1 MRTPHAATR
10 ILRFVANNNKNRAA
24 AEPQPTPASRP
35 QRVLGYMV
43 ASIIGLAILS
53 IAAILIGYAT
63 SVNDGT
69 GIWQIVDLI
78 PGIALPLGF
87 VLIIALLVITFV
99 RRNRLAKDDGE

>member
-1 MRTPHAATR
+1 M
-10 ILRFVANNNKNRAA
+10 ANNNKNRP
-24 AEPQPTPASRP
+24 AEKPEPTPASRP

-43 ASIIGLAILS
+43 AAIIGLAILA

-69 GIWQIVDLI
+69 GLWQIVDLI

-87 VLIIALLVITFV
+87 VLIVVLLIITFV